1 MSRAFDTIDRT
12 KLMSILER
20 IPGMTDDHRRLI
32 RLLLANTSLQ
42 VQFNGIMTTPFMSTI
57 GSPQGDGLSPILF
70 AIYLEAAIREL
81 IARGPKYPQHDLH
94 LPHSAIYADDTDFI
108 SLCSKFL
115 DDIQLA
121 VGPIFIEHDLLV
133 NVEKTERTII
143 GNQDLVSDQS
153 TWRNTRKLGSLLG
166 V

>member
-42 VQFNGIMTTPFMSTI
+42 
-57 GSPQGDGLSPILF
+57 GDGLSPILF
-70 AIYLEAAIREL
+70 AIYLEAAICEL
-81 IARGPKYPQHDLH
+81 IARGPKYSQYDLH

-108 SLCSKFL
+108 SL
-115 DDIQLA
+115 
-121 VGPIFIEHDLLV
+121 
-133 NVEKTERTII
+133 
-143 GNQDLVSDQS
+143 
-153 TWRNTRKLGSLLG
+153 SLLP
-166 V
+166 VFLIS